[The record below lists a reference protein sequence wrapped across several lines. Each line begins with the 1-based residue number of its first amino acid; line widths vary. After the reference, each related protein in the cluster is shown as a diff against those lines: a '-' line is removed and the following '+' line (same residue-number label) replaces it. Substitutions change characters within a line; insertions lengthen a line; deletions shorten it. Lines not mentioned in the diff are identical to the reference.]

1 MPALSQNP
9 MFQNLPL
16 KLVVTPVLITGA
28 TLVGRRWGD
37 AMSGWLVGLPL
48 TSGPVVFFLALD
60 QGNRFAA
67 VAALGV
73 LLGVTSQAVF
83 GLAYVWLGGKRSWT
97 VGVAAGTA
105 FFGLA
110 TVLFDVLRLP
120 PVVEPVLVAISLVIA
135 IALMPRNVIRIS
147 EAGKAEP
154 ADIPLRI
161 AIATG
166 LVVGLTAVAPALG
179 PRLSG
184 LLSPFPLYAAILAVF
199 AHRRDG
205 IDSAAAVWRGLM
217 FGLFAFAAFF
227 SVLGATLGSLG
238 IGGAF
243 LLAVVV
249 ALVIQAAALV
259 ALRPR
264 VKGTK

>member
-1 MPALSQNP
+1 

-97 VGVAAGTA
+97 VGVAAGT
-105 FFGLA
+105 
-110 TVLFDVLRLP
+110 P
-120 PVVEPVLVAISLVIA
+120 PYGTGCWVIA